1 MRRVAELAA
10 EGEYTI
16 ASAKIAEAL
25 EDEVVASDA
34 RQLRLIDKGID
45 ITLLDGDSAGAA
57 KPLMRKADVEAG
69 GQPTFDDLRALQD
82 TCFVTG
88 RDKGIALDL
97 KVSIDLAQITLARAT
112 TADERGAALNDLA
125 ISLWTL
131 GAHDSDTK
139 RVEQAVEAFERAL
152 EERTQG
158 RVPMKWAMT
167 QNNLRGVELAFF
179 DNNGLSIHLD
189 RAQGYA
195 DAAQGV
201 FEAAG
206 ASQYLVMLQRLR
218 DAIAARQAAIK

>member
-112 TADERGAALNDLA
+112 TADERGAALNDLGFV
-125 ISLWTL
+125 LQTL
-131 GAHDSDTK
+131 GERDSDTK
-139 RVEQAVEAFERAL
+139 RLRHSS
-152 EERTQG
+152 G
-158 RVPMKWAMT
+158 R
-167 QNNLRGVELAFF
+167 
-179 DNNGLSIHLD
+179 
-189 RAQGYA
+189 
-195 DAAQGV
+195 
-201 FEAAG
+201 
-206 ASQYLVMLQRLR
+206 
-218 DAIAARQAAIK
+218 